1 MKEPREIKNRKVRV
15 FTCTPV
21 DFTGDES
28 FFSRDSG
35 LLCRGLQLL
44 GIESKAVMPGFRMVG
59 DLPDLI
65 RTEYKNLE
73 DPKWWKS
80 HQVDAVILYSWADPR
95 FSSITEAVK
104 KSGAKILL
112 NIDSNGVIS
121 PYPEMIKYY
130 WYILEES
137 IRKSNILA
145 GVPIGLMRCL
155 KSSLPF
161 VFDIP
166 RINHLQMAD
175 VIGCVAPIPA
185 EIIKK
190 HLRFF
195 KRDNLLNKI
204 KLLPHPV
211 QTRFSYSGMIKRN
224 QIISIGRWTK
234 MDAWQKDPE
243 LLMSTINLFLMQN
256 ADYNFIIVGRYDSFL
271 REAVNRMEPE
281 IRDRIRLTGIIP
293 NDQLNCLLDQSKIS
307 LCVSFQESFHIAS
320 AESLCCGA
328 SIVSHDSPYLSSFPF
343 FIEGNAGTLATVR
356 NSKAL
361 VQALENEVFMWN
373 KGDRDPFRI
382 SQNAV
387 CRFHSSQ
394 VALQAIKHLDLD
406 EMLDQ

>member
-1 MKEPREIKNRKVRV
+1 MIRV
-15 FTCTPV
+15 YTCTPV
-21 DFTGDES
+21 DFSGDEG

-35 LLCRGLQLL
+35 LLCRGLQSL
-44 GIESKAVMPGFRMVG
+44 GIESKAVMPGSHRVG

-73 DPKWWKS
+73 DPRWWKS

-95 FSSITEAVK
+95 FSGITEAVR

-121 PYPEMIKYY
+121 PYPDMLKYY
-130 WYILEES
+130 RYTLEES
-137 IRKSNILA
+137 IRKFNILA
-145 GVPIGLMRCL
+145 GVPIGLLRCL
-155 KSSLPF
+155 KSTLPF
-161 VFDIP
+161 VLDIP
-166 RINHLQMAD
+166 RIKHLQMAD

-185 EIIKK
+185 NNIRSHVSYFHKE
-190 HLRFF
+190 
-195 KRDNLLNKI
+195 NLLDKI

-211 QTRFSYSGMIKRN
+211 DTKFIYSGTRKKN

-243 LLMSTINLFLMQN
+243 LLMSTINLFLKQN

-343 FIEGNAGTLATVR
+343 FIRNKSGTLASGR
-356 NSKAL
+356 NKEAL
-361 VQALENEVFMWN
+361 VKSLSVEIHKWESGERNPLE
-373 KGDRDPFRI
+373 I
-382 SQNAV
+382 SQAFTEE
-387 CRFHSSQ
+387 FHADR
-394 VALQAIKHLDLD
+394 VALYAIKHLKLKNK
-406 EMLDQ
+406 LVN